1 MKGLVMKKLLVFLVV
16 LAGVMVVVSRDAV
29 LQACG
34 SKFLVSSRGARY
46 QRILASIK
54 PTNILWFYE
63 QDENTPEDER
73 WNPDAKKWLNQVG
86 HTLEVTFDA
95 DSFLGAAKNGEF
107 DVLLVQIEEA
117 RELQS
122 EMAALAPN
130 AAVVPILT
138 FPIRSEYSAARNEF
152 GIVMKLPTTSPK
164 FLAAIEKARRSVR
177 P

>member
-1 MKGLVMKKLLVFLVV
+1 MKKLLVFLVI
-16 LAGVMVVVSRDAV
+16 LAGVAVSSDAV

-54 PTNILWFYE
+54 PTNILWYYE
-63 QDENTPEDER
+63 QDENTPEDEQ
-73 WNPDAKKWLNQVG
+73 WNPDTEKWLNQIG
-86 HTLEVTFDA
+86 HTLELTVDA

-107 DVLLVQIEEA
+107 DVLLVNVEEA
-117 RELQS
+117 RELQT
-122 EMAALAPN
+122 EMASLAPD
-130 AAVVPILT
+130 AAVLPILT
-138 FPIRSEYSAARNEF
+138 FPTRSQYTQARKEF

>member
-1 MKGLVMKKLLVFLVV
+1 MKKLLVFLVI
-16 LAGVMVVVSRDAV
+16 LAGVAVSGDAV

-54 PTNILWFYE
+54 PTNILWYYE
-63 QDENTPEDER
+63 QDENAPEDEQ
-73 WNPDAKKWLNQVG
+73 WNPDTGKWLNQIG
-86 HTLEVTFDA
+86 NTLELTVDA

-107 DVLLVQIEEA
+107 DVLLVNIEEA
-117 RELQS
+117 RELQT
-122 EMAALAPN
+122 EMASLAPD
-130 AAVVPILT
+130 AAVLPILM
-138 FPIRSEYSAARNEF
+138 FPTRSQYSEARKEF